1 MLVVGVIFMLF
12 VLFFPRGVW
21 GTLLHELR
29 RRTHQPEPP
38 AARDVGEAAGAAPAR
53 EVAP

>member
-1 MLVVGVIFMLF
+1 

-29 RRTHQPEPP
+29 RRLHRRDP
-38 AARDVGEAAGAAPAR
+38 AVARETGETPQAR